1 MIMRKMKKMKE
12 NCEKDESAED
22 FAGADGD
29 ADNEDNLVLMMMVR
43 KMKMILLVGASR
55 MKEDEVLRI
64 INSGRRRTRP
74 DTFEMRMIFSPVP
87 INNHSLLFYARK
99 LI

>member
-1 MIMRKMKKMKE
+1 MKVLKILLVLMVRLIMRII
-12 NCEKDESAED
+12 
-22 FAGADGD
+22 
-29 ADNEDNLVLMMMVR
+29 LWVLLMMMVR

-64 INSGRRRTRP
+64 INSGRRSTRP
-74 DTFEMRMIFSPVP
+74 DTFEMWMIFSPVP

-99 LI
+99 LM

>member
-1 MIMRKMKKMKE
+1 MKVLKTLQVLMVILMVMLIMTII
-12 NCEKDESAED
+12 
-22 FAGADGD
+22 
-29 ADNEDNLVLMMMVR
+29 LWVPLMMMVR

-74 DTFEMRMIFSPVP
+74 DTFEMRMIF
-87 INNHSLLFYARK
+87 
-99 LI
+99 